1 MQPSH
6 QTIQILP
13 EPQNFTYFCF
23 RLSDMACPDCSRNFW
38 AMFGVGR
45 NLFSFSFFYTF
56 TLLLTEPLQFCHRI
70 SFNFQP
76 LRIEDSNTLPGFR
89 NSPTVFWKI
98 WNFIWVYH
106 PSAIFFTRSA
116 ITVKISDPAFSKD
129 FLVKTERDNKW
140 LWNLIFRLQR
150 NPRHPSSSLGYP
162 SRIFIAVPFRSETI
176 GRALKQTSYSACKC
190 NFLYITLSYYLER
203 EVLPHESLPNRISKM
218 SLELAYHNTWINCDI
233 PELNIK
239 LHQLMQP
246 NDRGKRR
253 RNTASETLK

>member
-38 AMFGVGR
+38 AIFCVGR
-45 NLFSFSFFYTF
+45 NLLSFSFFYTF

-89 NSPTVFWKI
+89 NSPTVFWEI

-106 PSAIFFTRSA
+106 PSAILFTRSA

-150 NPRHPSSSLGYP
+150 NPRHPSSYFGYP

-176 GRALKQTSYSACKC
+176 GRALKQTSYPACKC

-203 EVLPHESLPNRISKM
+203 TNLCPTEFQKCYWNWSIIILEYTVTYLNWISK
-218 SLELAYHNTWINCDI
+218 
-233 PELNIK
+233 
-239 LHQLMQP
+239 LHHLMQP
-246 NDRGKRR
+246 NPEEKDAAFL
-253 RNTASETLK
+253 TTLLPKP